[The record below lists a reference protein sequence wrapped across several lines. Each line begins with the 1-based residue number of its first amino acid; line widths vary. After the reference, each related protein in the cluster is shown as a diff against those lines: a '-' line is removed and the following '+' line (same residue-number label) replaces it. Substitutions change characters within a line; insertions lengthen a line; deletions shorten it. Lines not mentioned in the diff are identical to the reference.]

1 MKKIIL
7 SIIAL
12 SASPVLFAQNAAEAN
27 IGEGYYDIILWILIA
42 IAVIVLIITF
52 SLLNSINEL
61 KNKIAGDSG
70 SEHAKLSLWE
80 KLLSLKPLTMEK
92 DMDMGHEY
100 DGIRE
105 LNNSVPIWF
114 NVLFYG
120 LIVTG
125 IVYLFTYHVFNIM
138 PLQAQEYKNEM
149 AAAQIQKEAYLKT
162 SGNAIDENT
171 VKQITDA
178 AKLEGGKKI
187 FVERC
192 QVCHGEH
199 AEGKV
204 GPNLTDEFW
213 IHGGTINAIF
223 KTIKEGVPAKGMVSW
238 KNVLKPDEMQ
248 LMASYVLSL
257 QGTKPAN
264 PKDPQG
270 DKMVS
275 DTTKIQIDSLVKK

>member
-7 SIIAL
+7 SITAL
-12 SASPVLFAQNAAEAN
+12 SASQALFAQGSAETN
-27 IGEGYYDIILWILIA
+27 IGGGYYDFILWVLIA
-42 IAVIVLIITF
+42 IAVIILIVTF

-61 KNKIAGDSG
+61 KNKYAGDSG
-70 SEHAKLSLWE
+70 HAKLTLWE
-80 KLLSLKPLTMEK
+80 RFLSLKPLTMEK

-105 LNNSVPIWF
+105 LDNSVPIWF

-149 AAAQIQKEAYLKT
+149 AAAQIQKDAYLKT

-171 VKQITDA
+171 VKLITDA
-178 AKLEGGKKI
+178 TKLEAGKKI

-204 GPNLTDEFW
+204 GPNLTDEYW
-213 IHGGTINAIF
+213 LHGGTVNAIF

-238 KNVLKPDEMQ
+238 KNVLKPDEIQ
-248 LMASYVLSL
+248 IMASYVLSL
-257 QGTKPAN
+257 QGSKPAN

-270 DKMVS
+270 EKMVS
-275 DTTKIQIDSLVKK
+275 DTTKIQIDSLAKK